1 MPSASSAIKVM
12 HGCCRELAGKVE
24 WLAGLLW
31 QVVRV
36 YRLIDDG
43 LVTRNSDKPLCDC
56 LTVAAR
62 DFQNAEWVFTAGVR
76 GE

>member
-1 MPSASSAIKVM
+1 M
-12 HGCCRELAGKVE
+12 HGCCRELAGKVK

-43 LVTRNSDKPLCDC
+43 LVTRNSDKPLCDVS
-56 LTVAAR
+56 LWLPGNV
-62 DFQNAEWVFTAGVR
+62 QNAEWVFTAGVR